1 MTKQMTAEQLD
12 EYFDNGGDI
21 TELIDESSVVM
32 PNAKTKR
39 VNVDFPQWMLDEIDE
54 QAQLLAINRQAIIKM
69 WLKERLDKERGRV
82 AS

>member
-69 WLKERLDKERGRV
+69 WLKERLDKEHGRL

>member
-12 EYFDNGGDI
+12 KYFDNGGDI

-69 WLKERLDKERGRV
+69 WLKERLDKERGRL

>member
-1 MTKQMTAEQLD
+1 MTKPMTAEQLD

-21 TELIDESSVVM
+21 TDLIDESSVVM

-54 QAQLLAINRQAIIKM
+54 QARLLAINRQAIIKM
-69 WLKERLDKERGRV
+69 WLKERLDEERGRL

>member
-12 EYFDNGGDI
+12 KYFDNGGDI
-21 TELIDESSVVM
+21 TELIDEPSVVM

-69 WLKERLDKERGRV
+69 WLKERLDKERGRL

>member
-54 QAQLLAINRQAIIKM
+54 QAQLLAINRQAIIKI
-69 WLKERLDKERGRV
+69 WLKERLDKERGRL

>member
-69 WLKERLDKERGRV
+69 WLKEHLDKERGRV

>member
-69 WLKERLDKERGRV
+69 WLKERLDKERGRL

>member
-12 EYFDNGGDI
+12 EYFDNDGDI